1 MGISFLTKR
10 TKKEKRS
17 SIVSQDDGDEN
28 SRTYSSAPTGTK
40 SASAAEHS
48 KSVLSSVGT
57 PSIDKITPDRSHTDD
72 GTPDTA
78 GLTPPTLTS
87 PLLRSCPNTQEA
99 TPVRSNV
106 NDILHHH
113 RAEDDGFEMVLSL
126 NHDGNSPTITNSGN
140 LRRYSA
146 KHLHPVDIT
155 PKTSSLLTELS
166 QDNDNMA
173 RKNLTSLFNCVSGDD
188 DDADDDEEDDW
199 DIQLESK
206 NKNGISWDAHFDNSQ
221 NNSVVPSVLGGG
233 GGLGNGGVDDRRVF
247 NKKTNE
253 TKFLRRL
260 KRRNISKNSTSR
272 QQQQQQGWEEDNT
285 NASAPAPVP
294 SSSAVPPVL
303 QPPPPLLD
311 NKNGQGG
318 PSPTPQ
324 HPLVPQFINQYDDD
338 GSMPSN
344 LTEPEIN
351 AAARRQTP
359 SPRMVTPPS
368 ALLGPSARDSNASS
382 STRMRRYRS
391 LPNRGG
397 VRGIGGGL
405 PPPLVE
411 TFSGA
416 EETTA
421 ATSTIMTSLVSK
433 VDEDGNT
440 VEDLLSLFRCNED
453 SIRNTKALAWCG
465 AVATACEQP
474 VCGPLFQSG
483 GGASCL
489 PGLMGKDAVELEKE
503 KEEKFALEF
512 QRVRDN
518 FVFWFAYCFSLRC
531 KFCISSHII
540 PPNSY
545 RALSAFLVHISISE
559 SPPEWNQANLS

>member
-1 MGISFLTKR
+1 
-10 TKKEKRS
+10 
-17 SIVSQDDGDEN
+17 
-28 SRTYSSAPTGTK
+28 
-40 SASAAEHS
+40 
-48 KSVLSSVGT
+48 
-57 PSIDKITPDRSHTDD
+57 
-72 GTPDTA
+72 
-78 GLTPPTLTS
+78 
-87 PLLRSCPNTQEA
+87 
-99 TPVRSNV
+99 
-106 NDILHHH
+106 
-113 RAEDDGFEMVLSL
+113 
-126 NHDGNSPTITNSGN
+126 
-140 LRRYSA
+140 
-146 KHLHPVDIT
+146 
-155 PKTSSLLTELS
+155 
-166 QDNDNMA
+166 
-173 RKNLTSLFNCVSGDD
+173 
-188 DDADDDEEDDW
+188 
-199 DIQLESK
+199 
-206 NKNGISWDAHFDNSQ
+206 
-221 NNSVVPSVLGGG
+221 
-233 GGLGNGGVDDRRVF
+233 
-247 NKKTNE
+247 
-253 TKFLRRL
+253 
-260 KRRNISKNSTSR
+260 NISKNSTSR
-272 QQQQQQGWEEDNT
+272 QQQQQQQGWEEDNT

-512 QRVRDN
+512 QRN
-518 FVFWFAYCFSLRC
+518 LLQNGIKLIY
-531 KFCISSHII
+531 H
-540 PPNSY
+540 
-545 RALSAFLVHISISE
+545 E
-559 SPPEWNQANLS
+559 SPSHASPSPDWIQSTVKLYVRRGHYNTPESASQSQQHHLQPTLAWATLPVISRMRSLGKTLDSSNTTNDRNWKTLGLLDIHSVLVDDEGEANANSGANTKTSTGFFSVTAANGAVYVFEAPSAESRDYVVRGIKAITSRLVYHMIAGNVDVMNELYQSEETEEDGEMTGELPRLAKPWKAVSRVVHGYLDQQ